1 MTLDDFLE
9 IALSKKARRSV
20 PTSRGGPFRSRQ
32 RELDLGP
39 AHGAG
44 VLLALHHPF
53 SKAHLAAPVHA
64 RVDAV
69 PRDRAVRQV
78 VGVQIDRADCLP
90 IRRQVVALD
99 EHVHNA
105 NQCVRN
111 HVHLAE
117 GLRRDVTVPAKQRC
131 VVRTR

>member
-9 IALSKKARRSV
+9 KALSKKARRSV
-20 PTSRGGPFRSRQ
+20 PTSRGPFRSRQ

-64 RVDAV
+64 RMDAE
-69 PRDRAVRQV
+69 PRDRAVR
-78 VGVQIDRADCLP
+78 
-90 IRRQVVALD
+90 
-99 EHVHNA
+99 
-105 NQCVRN
+105 
-111 HVHLAE
+111 
-117 GLRRDVTVPAKQRC
+117 
-131 VVRTR
+131 